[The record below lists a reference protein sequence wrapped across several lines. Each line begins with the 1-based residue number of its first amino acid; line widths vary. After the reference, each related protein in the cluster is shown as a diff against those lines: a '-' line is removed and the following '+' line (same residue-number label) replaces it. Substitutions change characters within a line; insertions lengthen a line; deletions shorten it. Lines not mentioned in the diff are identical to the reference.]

1 MCPDGELNWRPFGSQ
16 ASTQSTEPPQ
26 PGQIG
31 VFFNLYSLVGV
42 KMWWVESMISKTLEM
57 FYTLPKLQNLV
68 SSSFSAVFSN
78 LQISHFFH
86 IFNVKLDF
94 ERSVGY
100 VGSKFLL
107 LIKWQVFVE
116 RIEKEDKHVHLRQSL
131 IRWAS
136 KTGLWQQALS
146 GLWSKWQTL
155 TLISFRFLLLLKLV
169 GFSLLPSNHP
179 GFSFMT
185 R

>member
-1 MCPDGELNWRPFGSQ
+1 
-16 ASTQSTEPPQ
+16 
-26 PGQIG
+26 
-31 VFFNLYSLVGV
+31 
-42 KMWWVESMISKTLEM
+42 MWWVESMISKTLEM

-107 LIKWQVFVE
+107 LIK
-116 RIEKEDKHVHLRQSL
+116 
-131 IRWAS
+131 
-136 KTGLWQQALS
+136 
-146 GLWSKWQTL
+146 
-155 TLISFRFLLLLKLV
+155 
-169 GFSLLPSNHP
+169 
-179 GFSFMT
+179 
-185 R
+185 